1 MPNKQI
7 KQRYEQG
14 LARPEKKAFISH
26 HKGHEE
32 GPEFLL
38 YKFEADK
45 NMIQFPHKTS
55 LSDHVESD
63 LRRYH
68 QGEQ

>member
-14 LARPEKKAFISH
+14 LGRPEKKAFISH

-38 YKFEADK
+38 YKFEVDK
-45 NMIQFPHKTS
+45 NMIQFPHKQVCLTM
-55 LSDHVESD
+55 
-63 LRRYH
+63 
-68 QGEQ
+68 